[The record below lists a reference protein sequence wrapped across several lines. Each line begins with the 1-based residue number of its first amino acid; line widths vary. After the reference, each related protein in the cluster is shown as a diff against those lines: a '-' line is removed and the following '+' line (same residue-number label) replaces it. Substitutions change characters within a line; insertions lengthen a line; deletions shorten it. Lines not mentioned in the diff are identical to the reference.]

1 MYLELLADS
10 GDTWMSDESVNKL
23 PNFRDST
30 KFFAFQGPYAPNA
43 PFKWFH
49 PSKLL
54 TANGQKIVTDFRA
67 GAGEFLGGGVM
78 KSEQLEAYCEMY
90 EQHRA
95 IKARVMAQSQF
106 LSYKETARLSTQI
119 TSEWIALEYALIL
132 SVTLY
137 GLIIPIKWDKIE
149 SISIRKKGFVGIES
163 IATLTYTDSVGTK
176 KAVEIQ
182 SGKPNMDS
190 LSAIAKAVGI

>member
-1 MYLELLADS
+1 MELPS
-10 GDTWMSDESVNKL
+10 
-23 PNFRDST
+23 FRDST

-54 TANGQKIVTDFRA
+54 TANGQKIVRDFRA

-78 KSEQLEAYCEMY
+78 KSEQLEAECEMY

-95 IKARVMAQSQF
+95 VKARLMAQSQF
-106 LSYKETARLSTQI
+106 LSHKETARLSTQI

-137 GLIIPIKWDKIE
+137 GLIRPIKWDRLE
-149 SISIRKKGFVGIES
+149 SISFRKKGFVGIES
-163 IATLTYTDSVGTK
+163 IATLTYVDGLGVK
-176 KAVEIQ
+176 QVVDIQ
-182 SGKPNMDS
+182 SGKPNIES
-190 LSAIAKAVGI
+190 LAAIAKAVGI